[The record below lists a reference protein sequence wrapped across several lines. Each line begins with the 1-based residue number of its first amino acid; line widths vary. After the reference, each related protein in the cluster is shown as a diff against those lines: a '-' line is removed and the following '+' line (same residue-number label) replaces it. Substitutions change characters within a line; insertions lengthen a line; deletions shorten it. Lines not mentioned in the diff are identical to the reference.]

1 MYNYYNPCKSSCTL
15 EALCGLQLLRFLRG
29 HHPSASLTPL
39 LGEEGSNN
47 PHPRF
52 LVRIATAAIP
62 ATACPVVTPYGF
74 FTLVPLQK
82 QKPLRFLQSRNGFSA
97 NPNHPDKPKFEGIR
111 PVFPCLNTK
120 PHKNERIR
128 RSARFSSAYSFVS
141 ASITVFAAALPPIKP
156 FSMDA
161 TSSPVDSLIPSIT

>member
-1 MYNYYNPCKSSCTL
+1 MQ
-15 EALCGLQLLRFLRG
+15 EFL
-29 HHPSASLTPL
+29 HPRSIVRIAIVAIPARTPPVSFADTL

-47 PHPRF
+47 LP
-52 LVRIATAAIP
+52 LVSLCA
-62 ATACPVVTPYGF
+62 
-74 FTLVPLQK
+74 LQ
-82 QKPLRFLQSRNGFSA
+82 PLRFLQSRNGFSA
-97 NPNHPDKPKFEGIR
+97 NPNLPDKPKFEGIN

>member
-1 MYNYYNPCKSSCTL
+1 MQ
-15 EALCGLQLLRFLRG
+15 EFL
-29 HHPSASLTPL
+29 HPRSIVRIAIVAIPARTPPVSFADTL

-47 PHPRF
+47 LHPRF

-82 QKPLRFLQSRNGFSA
+82 QQPLRFLQLRSGFSA
-97 NPNHPDKPKFEGIR
+97 NPNHPDNPKFEGIS
-111 PVFPCLNTK
+111 PVFSCLNTK

-141 ASITVFAAALPPIKP
+141 ASI
-156 FSMDA
+156 
-161 TSSPVDSLIPSIT
+161 IPL